1 MTAGQERAITLALN
15 ILHVGF
21 FECPRHD
28 YQYFLNN
35 DEWALMLAAAG
46 LNAADTPPPRLAL
59 AVLGRAVAREGFFA
73 GMTDFEPP
81 AHYCSFLRDK
91 VARGERSIA
100 LEPCQPG
107 ERGCPYATFEHIK
120 DSK

>member
-1 MTAGQERAITLALN
+1 MTPGQERAITLALN
-15 ILHVGF
+15 VLHVGF

-28 YQYFLNN
+28 YQYFINN
-35 DEWALMLAAAG
+35 DEWALMMAAAG

-59 AVLGRAVAREGFFA
+59 AVLARAVAREGFFE

-91 VARGERSIA
+91 VARGERSMN
-100 LEPCQPG
+100 LEPCKPG
-107 ERGCPYATFEHIK
+107 EQVCPYATFEHIK